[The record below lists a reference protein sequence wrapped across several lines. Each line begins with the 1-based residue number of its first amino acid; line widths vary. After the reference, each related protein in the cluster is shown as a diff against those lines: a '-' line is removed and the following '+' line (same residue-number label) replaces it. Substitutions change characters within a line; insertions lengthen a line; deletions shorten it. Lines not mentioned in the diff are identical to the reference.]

1 MLTREYRG
9 IRFDDPGLQR
19 EFERLVSEVDACES
33 ARAPVEDEHRKAERA
48 REDGDISE
56 REFRAVDDRYIAA
69 NNKIAAAKKR
79 VDQFL
84 QVNKHYRV
92 EK

>member
-9 IRFDDPGLQR
+9 IRYDDPWLQR
-19 EFERLVSEVDACES
+19 ELERLIADVDALEQ
-33 ARAPVEDEHRKAERA
+33 ARRPVEDEHRQAERA

-56 REFRAVDDRYIAA
+56 REFRAVDDRYLAV
-69 NNKIAAAKKR
+69 NNKIAAAKKKI
-79 VDQFL
+79 DQFL
-84 QVNKHYRV
+84 QTNKHFRV

>member
-9 IRFDDPGLQR
+9 IRYDDPWLQR
-19 EFERLVSEVDACES
+19 EFERLLSEVDALER
-33 ARAPVEDEHRKAERA
+33 ARAPVEEEHRKAERA
-48 REDGDISE
+48 REDGEISE

-84 QVNKHYRV
+84 QANKNYRV